1 MLIADLVRHKTSTVR
16 GAAVV
21 TISAHEPV
29 TELLKH
35 LEEHHIGGVPVMDGD
50 ALVGIVS
57 ERDVVRRL
65 GRDGAAVLTAS
76 IGDIMTADVLSCSP
90 GDSVDQVATIM
101 TEHRFR
107 HMPVVADG
115 RLVGIVTIGDV
126 VAARLRS
133 LESERR
139 QLEDYITRG

>member
-1 MLIADLVRHKTSTVR
+1 MLIADLVRHKGSTV
-16 GAAVV
+16 V
-21 TISAHEPV
+21 TAGPATPISD
-29 TELLKH
+29 LLRQF
-35 LEEHHIGGVPVMDGD
+35 EQHHIGGVPVIDSD
-50 ALVGIVS
+50 QLVGIIS

-65 GRDGAAVLTAS
+65 GRDGASVMNATVGDLMTTEVRSCAPADAV
-76 IGDIMTADVLSCSP
+76 DE
-90 GDSVDQVATIM
+90 VAAIM

-126 VAARLRS
+126 VAARLRT

>member
-1 MLIADLVRHKTSTVR
+1 MTV
-16 GAAVV
+16 G
-21 TISAHEPV
+21 SATPLP
-29 TELLKH
+29 ELLRV
-35 LEEHHIGGVPVMDGD
+35 LEEHHIGGVPVVDD
-50 ALVGIVS
+50 DTLTGIVS

-65 GRDGAAVLTAS
+65 ASAGAALLTATV
-76 IGDIMTADVLSCSP
+76 GDLMTTDVISCDPS
-90 GDSVDQVATIM
+90 DDLDRVATTM

-107 HMPVVADG
+107 HMPVVSDG
-115 RLVGIVTIGDV
+115 RLVGLVTIGDV

>member
-1 MLIADLVRHKTSTVR
+1 M
-16 GAAVV
+16 
-21 TISAHEPV
+21 P
-29 TELLKH
+29 ELLH
-35 LEEHHIGGVPVMDGD
+35 LLEEHHIGGVPVVDGD
-50 ALVGIVS
+50 TLLGIVS

-65 GRDGAAVLTAS
+65 ASVGAALLTS
-76 IGDIMTADVLSCSP
+76 TVGDLMTRDVISCGPS
-90 GDSVDQVATIM
+90 DDVDRVATMM

-107 HMPVVADG
+107 HMPVVSDG
-115 RLVGIVTIGDV
+115 RLLGIVTIGDV